1 MFQIGLK
8 QFLSLKKVK
17 DTDTVPWTYIIS
29 ELNGEEIAGK
39 FYEKELQK
47 KKKKKKKLFRVETV
61 VKTKGNKLY
70 VKWKCYDSSF

>member
-1 MFQIGLK
+1 M
-8 QFLSLKKVK
+8 SLKKVK

-47 KKKKKKKLFRVETV
+47 KKKKKKLFRVET
-61 VKTKGNKLY
+61 N
-70 VKWKCYDSSF
+70 SSKDKRQ